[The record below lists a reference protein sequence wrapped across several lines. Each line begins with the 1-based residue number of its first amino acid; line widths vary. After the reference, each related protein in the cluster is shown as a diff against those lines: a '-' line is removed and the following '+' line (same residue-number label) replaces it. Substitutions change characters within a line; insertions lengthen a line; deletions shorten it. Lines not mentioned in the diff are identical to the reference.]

1 MAYAKYNRSAVD
13 IISPMLT
20 INQQAREDL
29 RYKEKDFWDKTQAG
43 LKQIGD
49 SLSTYMRHKKVAFI
63 GENELEK
70 LKQELAEAKAELE
83 NVQNQMRV
91 IKAEDVNSLDV
102 NQDKSVPAETD
113 VNAWSA
119 SGGRMTEYPV
129 NTPYGTQDAS
139 MMKVGS
145 KALGGI

>member
-49 SLSTYMRHKKVAFI
+49 SIGTYMRHRKIAFI
-63 GENELEK
+63 GENELNK

-83 NVQNQMRV
+83 TVQNQMRT

-102 NQDKSVPAETD
+102 NQDKSVPAGTD

>member
-1 MAYAKYNRSAVD
+1 MAYAEYNRSAVD

-20 INQQAREDL
+20 INQQAAQHNEAMKNRFVEGAKDL
-29 RYKEKDFWDKTQAG
+29 VEGGAKAYTFYQRQKKIEY
-43 LKQIGD
+43 IGD
-49 SLSTYMRHKKVAFI
+49 
-63 GENELEK
+63 NELDQ

-83 NVQNQMRV
+83 SVQNQMRV
-91 IKAEDVNSLDV
+91 IKAEDINSLDI

-113 VNAWSA
+113 VNAWSS
-119 SGGRMTEYPV
+119 SGGRMSEYPV
-129 NTPYGTQDAS
+129 NTPFGTQDAS